1 MIYSRGCWHHGD
13 RGVMPAFLT
22 TTNNKEIRT
31 MPKIGISISV
41 DVTKIDKSR
50 IYVGE
55 KGKYLKLTAWVDT
68 TEEDQY
74 GNHGMI
80 TQETSKEEREDGLKL
95 PILGN
100 AKVFYNLER
109 TADTPAPTPPP
120 FPSEQQEDDVI
131 DDLPF

>member
-1 MIYSRGCWHHGD
+1 
-13 RGVMPAFLT
+13 
-22 TTNNKEIRT
+22 
-31 MPKIGISISV
+31 MPKIGISLQI
-41 DVTKIDKSR
+41 DCTKIDKSR
-50 IYVGE
+50 IFEGK

-80 TQETSKEEREDGLKL
+80 TQETSKEERDGGLKL

-100 AKVFYNLER
+100 AKIFFNLER
-109 TADTPAPTPPP
+109 TADTPATPPP
-120 FPSEQQEDDVI
+120 FPSEQQQEEEFE